1 MAKLIPKFKYLKPGA
16 RKQVGQYAKYIA
28 TRERVEK
35 IDDSKKFAPNTK
47 SQEQMI
53 AKILADFPDSKNMLE
68 YEDYIA
74 NKTIG
79 TSSEFISR
87 AIEENA
93 DKAMTAK
100 TYADYIATRPRAE
113 RFGSHSLVNNT
124 VHGDLIQ
131 QF

>member
-1 MAKLIPKFKYLKPGA
+1 MAKLITKFKYLKPGA
-16 RKQVGQYAKYIA
+16 RKQVGRYAKYIA

-35 IDDSKKFAPNTK
+35 IDGSKKFAPNTK
-47 SQEQMI
+47 NQEQMI
-53 AKILADFPDSKNMLE
+53 AKILTDFPDSKNMLE

-79 TSSEFISR
+79 TASEFISR

-100 TYADYIATRPRAE
+100 TYADYIATRPRSRAV
-113 RFGSHSLVNNT
+113 RFAWT
-124 VHGDLIQ
+124 VHR
-131 QF
+131 